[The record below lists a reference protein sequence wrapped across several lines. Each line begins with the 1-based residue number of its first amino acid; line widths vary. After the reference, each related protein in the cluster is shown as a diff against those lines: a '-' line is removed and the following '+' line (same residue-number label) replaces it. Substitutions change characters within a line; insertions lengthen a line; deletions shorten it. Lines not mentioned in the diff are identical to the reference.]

1 MNKLVENL
9 PSIFTLVGLVISAV
23 WGPSVVAKVQGKMR
37 ISEVKTEGDSN
48 AESMYVQNM
57 SVILGEYKEQVSGFR
72 NELENVRKEFA
83 SFKDA
88 HNKEVA
94 EYQSK
99 IAFIEL
105 QIENKDDQIEELET
119 EIIEIKTDNIAKE
132 GIILA
137 LKGEV

>member
-1 MNKLVENL
+1 MDKVLAFLL
-9 PSIFTLVGLVISAV
+9 PVLTFFSG
-23 WGPSVVAKVQGKMR
+23 VVATYYGPKKKAEVEGKSKVE
-37 ISEVKTEGDSN
+37 EVKMEGDSN
-48 AESMYVQNM
+48 AEVMYVTNM

-99 IAFIEL
+99 IAFLEL

-119 EIIEIKTDNIAKE
+119 EIIEIKTDNIAKD